1 MNSKNAQS
9 TELVRKNNVPNVN
22 SLLKI
27 SLGLVFFTIVA
38 SVMVYADSV
47 PVDVDGTSFD
57 FTYSGTGVTVNS
69 VSSDLDFV
77 SLLVSVDVTES
88 DAVLE
93 IILDRSFFDSV
104 SDTGDEP
111 FMVLVDGDD
120 LAFTEIS
127 NSDVSRTLSIG
138 LPTGTEEIEI
148 FGTIFAKPMP
158 ELFEEVEVIEESEEI
173 QVTFEKQIP
182 AEFVDISK
190 EPKFY
195 VERYLKESSYKSWFE
210 ENYPDYTFYEAL
222 GISESDYDS
231 IVESLLENEIV
242 EEISVIETSPSVECG
257 PGTMLKDGECVLD
270 ERCGPGTM
278 MVDGIC
284 EVVESQETETVRPG
298 MGKEF
303 VTGIIAA
310 FVLAGI
316 VGIILGIV
324 AKGSRRKN

>member
-1 MNSKNAQS
+1 MYMNSKNAQS
-9 TELVRKNNVPNVN
+9 KELVRKNNVPNVN

-93 IILDRSFFDSV
+93 ITLDRSFFDSV
-104 SDTGDEP
+104 SDNGDEP

-120 LAFTEIS
+120 LAFTQIS
-127 NSDVSRTLSIG
+127 TSDVSRTLSIG

-148 FGTIFAKPMP
+148 FGTIFAKPVP
-158 ELFEEVEVIEESEEI
+158 ELFEEVEVIEEPEVTMDETE
-173 QVTFEKQIP
+173 QVTDVQ
-182 AEFVDISK
+182 D
-190 EPKFY
+190 
-195 VERYLKESSYKSWFE
+195 
-210 ENYPDYTFYEAL
+210 
-222 GISESDYDS
+222 SE
-231 IVESLLENEIV
+231 IEIV
-242 EEISVIETSPSVECG
+242 EESIEETSTLSTEENTQEIIKTPSVQCG
-257 PGTMLKDGECVLD
+257 PGTLLIDGECVLD

-284 EVVESQETETVRPG
+284 EVVESQEAETVRPG

-316 VGIILGIV
+316 VGIILGII
-324 AKGSRRKN
+324 AKGSRKKN

>member
-104 SDTGDEP
+104 SDTGD
-111 FMVLVDGDD
+111 
-120 LAFTEIS
+120 
-127 NSDVSRTLSIG
+127 
-138 LPTGTEEIEI
+138 
-148 FGTIFAKPMP
+148 
-158 ELFEEVEVIEESEEI
+158 
-173 QVTFEKQIP
+173 
-182 AEFVDISK
+182 
-190 EPKFY
+190 
-195 VERYLKESSYKSWFE
+195 
-210 ENYPDYTFYEAL
+210 
-222 GISESDYDS
+222 
-231 IVESLLENEIV
+231 
-242 EEISVIETSPSVECG
+242 
-257 PGTMLKDGECVLD
+257 
-270 ERCGPGTM
+270 
-278 MVDGIC
+278 
-284 EVVESQETETVRPG
+284 
-298 MGKEF
+298 
-303 VTGIIAA
+303 
-310 FVLAGI
+310 
-316 VGIILGIV
+316 
-324 AKGSRRKN
+324 